1 MGTIVSGKIES
12 GKLKK
17 GQNVV
22 VMPNK
27 VLYNKFK

>member
-1 MGTIVSGKIES
+1 MGTIVSGKVES

-22 VMPNK
+22 IMPNK
-27 VLYNKFK
+27 VKYIKF